1 MANFTARLSEK
12 DVIVL
17 DGATG
22 TMLQSAGLPTGTAP
36 ELWNIERPDVI
47 LDLHTSYVDAGAEA
61 ILTNTFGGTRLRL
74 EKTGLGKSVGKINL
88 RAAQLARQVAGED
101 RLVFGDMGP
110 TGLMMM
116 PFGDLSVTKAV
127 DAYAEQA
134 GYLAEGA
141 VDAIFIET
149 MSDLQEAIAAV
160 RGAQQATKL
169 PILVSMSFDTHG
181 RTMMGVTPEQA
192 AEKLWQL
199 EVDAIGA
206 NCGRSL
212 AENLEAVKKMKA
224 AVSEA
229 TLLAKPNAGL
239 PHVKS
244 GESVYDVTPET
255 MAEFALEFALLGV
268 KIIGGCCGSTP
279 SHIQGMSAALKRRGY
294 NL

>member
-1 MANFTARLSEK
+1 MVDFRARLSEK
-12 DVIVL
+12 SVIIL

-22 TMLQSAGLPTGTAP
+22 TMLQSAGIPTGTAP

-47 LDLHTSYVDAGAEA
+47 LGLHRSYVDAGAEA

-74 EKTGLGKSVGKINL
+74 EKTGLGKKVRKINIQ
-88 RAAQLARQVAGED
+88 AAILAREMAKED
-101 RLVFGDMGP
+101 VLVFGDIGP
-110 TGLMMM
+110 SGQMLK
-116 PFGDLSVTKAV
+116 PFGDLSVTEAT
-127 DAYAEQA
+127 DAFAEQA
-134 GYLAEGA
+134 GYLAEGG
-141 VDAIFIET
+141 VDVIFIET

-192 AEKLWQL
+192 AEKLWGL
-199 EVDAIGA
+199 NVDAIGA
-206 NCGRSL
+206 NCGRSMP
-212 AENLEAVKKMKA
+212 ENLEAIKKMKA

-239 PHVKS
+239 PHVKG

-255 MAEFALEFALLGV
+255 MAGFALEFALMGV

-279 SHIQGMSAALKRRGY
+279 SHIKAMSAALKSKG
-294 NL
+294 